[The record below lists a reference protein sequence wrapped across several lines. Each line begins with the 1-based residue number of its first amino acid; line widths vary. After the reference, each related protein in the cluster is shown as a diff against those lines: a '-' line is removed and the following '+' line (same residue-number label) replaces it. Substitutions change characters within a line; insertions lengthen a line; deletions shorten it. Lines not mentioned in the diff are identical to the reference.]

1 MAEAAKLL
9 EKKKLDKEDLRI
21 LMGIEIGMKRSKYVT
36 VNNIKFYSRYPIEE
50 TLFRLKKVHK
60 LDLIIRDSSKNDIAY
75 TLNSIGYDVLG
86 LHTLVER
93 KIISQLGPIIGKG
106 KESDVYGCMDDNENI
121 YALKIYRMGRTSF
134 KNIKMLRNF
143 LGDRK
148 HLSWLYVNRLAA
160 KKEFDALSKIYELKL
175 DTPKPIGFNRHMI
188 VMSYLRG
195 KELAYYRNLK
205 NPSKIF
211 NKIIKIS
218 SGITF
223 PCQPAKRPVDISKNP
238 VFRIVVRVLVSLL
251 FINIFTQF
259 TDQKRITIGVIVNT
273 HRKSIKIHFNTLVP
287 GITFKHG
294 FYLRGTETHIHIK
307 IGSNIP
313 GTVKF
318 NFVTITKFELK

>member
-36 VNNIKFYSRYPIEE
+36 VNNIKFYSRNPIEE

-60 LDLIIRDSSKNDIAY
+60 LDLIVRDSSKNDIAY

-93 KIISQLGPIIGKG
+93 GTISQLGPIIGKG

-134 KNIKMLRNF
+134 KNIKMLRSF
-143 LGDRK
+143 LGNRK

-195 KELAYYRNLK
+195 KELAYYHNLK

-211 NKIIKIS
+211 NKIIKQIKIIYQKANMIH
-218 SGITF
+218 GDLGEFNIV
-223 PCQPAKRPVDISKNP
+223 VDNKGNILIIDWLQWIPSDHPNARSILERDIENLCNFFQKKYNIESNP
-238 VFRIVVRVLVSLL
+238 VEIIQS
-251 FINIFTQF
+251 
-259 TDQKRITIGVIVNT
+259 
-273 HRKSIKIHFNTLVP
+273 FN
-287 GITFKHG
+287 K
-294 FYLRGTETHIHIK
+294 K
-307 IGSNIP
+307 
-313 GTVKF
+313 
-318 NFVTITKFELK
+318 

>member
-9 EKKKLDKEDLRI
+9 EKKKLEKEDLRI

-36 VNNIKFYSRYPIEE
+36 VNNIKFYSRKPIEE

-93 KIISQLGPIIGKG
+93 EIISQLGPIIGKG

-134 KNIKMLRNF
+134 KNIKMLRSF

-148 HLSWLYVNRLAA
+148 HISWLYVNRLAA
-160 KKEFDALSKIYELKL
+160 KKEFDALSKIYKLKL
-175 DTPKPIGFNRHMI
+175 DTPKPIGFNRHII

-195 KELAYYRNLK
+195 KELAYYQNLK

-211 NKIIKIS
+211 NKIIKQIKIIYQKANMIHGDLGEFNIVVDNKGNILIIDWLQWIPS
-218 SGITF
+218 DH
-223 PCQPAKRPVDISKNP
+223 PNAKSILERDIENLCNFFEKKYHIESNP
-238 VFRIVVRVLVSLL
+238 VEIIRS
-251 FINIFTQF
+251 
-259 TDQKRITIGVIVNT
+259 
-273 HRKSIKIHFNTLVP
+273 
-287 GITFKHG
+287 FK
-294 FYLRGTETHIHIK
+294 K
-307 IGSNIP
+307 
-313 GTVKF
+313 K
-318 NFVTITKFELK
+318 